1 MKMILRN
8 IKATLF
14 LAQPLF
20 ERETSTRKMKYKISK
35 ASVIAYYHTPSQLNI
50 TGVKSFEE
58 LQTCKRIIETKF
70 KAKIIKTKIDCCF
83 FSHKETRKNCFNI
96 DLSEAYYFLRDSK
109 VFFVSFEPEIFAG
122 LVLKPYDKFFPTVL
136 LFRTGSYT
144 VIGGKSGSIIKKTE
158 EEVVKIIEKFNKI
171 AKE

>member
-1 MKMILRN
+1 MILRN

-14 LAQPLF
+14 LAEPLF
-20 ERETSTRKMKYKISK
+20 EREKSTRKMKVKISK

-50 TGVKSFEE
+50 TGVKSFQE
-58 LQTCKRIIETKF
+58 LRTCKRIIETKF
-70 KAKIIKTKIDCCF
+70 NTKIIKTKIDCCF
-83 FSHKETRKNCFNI
+83 FSHKERNCFNI

-144 VIGGKSGSIIKKTE
+144 VMGGKSVGIIKKTE
-158 EEVVKIIEKFNKI
+158 EEVVKIIKKFNKI
-171 AKE
+171 TKK